1 MRPRLTGQH
10 DAALVDLTRAV
21 ELSPDNGWAHYERAV
36 ALHALHNP
44 DGEQVLV
51 RAVEVLEA
59 LRVSS
64 EALPHV
70 VPALGNL
77 FLAHCLMSHR
87 DKTDY
92 YLAAFLDAQPAPGQL
107 SELLIAMNTLVSM
120 RPSMDEFLTPF
131 RRLLAD
137 ALTDAAG
144 RYAAAPPR

>member
-1 MRPRLTGQH
+1 MIDRTEP
-10 DAALVDLTRAV
+10 
-21 ELSPDNGWAHYERAV
+21 SPGNGWAHYERAV
-36 ALHALHNP
+36 ALHALHDP

-70 VPALGNL
+70 VPVLGNL

-92 YLAAFLDAQPAPGQL
+92 YRTAFLDAQPAPGQL
-107 SELLIAMNTLVSM
+107 SELLIAMNTLVDT
-120 RPSMDEFLTPF
+120 RPGMNEFLTPF

-137 ALTDAAG
+137 ALINAAD
-144 RYAAAPPR
+144 R